1 MSSLDEIQSMIN
13 SAKDEL
19 AQSRKMKEQV
29 EHETVQA
36 SSGWGWDK
44 GKRMSSES
52 SDVSVKSAKVCWS
65 VVRTHQ
71 FQDMTQRRL
80 YCDNLTLR
88 RFLDFP
94 RVECSQAKLSGTS
107 PAANEET
114 VGCDSRSHPCE
125 QLFHCKFS
133 GISRK
138 NRLWQPLENDEFWKV
153 VKRWKVRHCWTNSL
167 NHVIFAISI
176 LHMQIRMFRVAKSWD
191 FGCFEATG
199 PSCLVNLD
207 QPKTL

>member
-1 MSSLDEIQSMIN
+1 MNGLLLSLTVSCHARASMWLHSLPFRIRSNANVESRCSCRVLAAMSSLDEIQSMIN

-36 SSGWGWDK
+36 SSGSGWDK
-44 GKRMSSES
+44 GKRMSS
-52 SDVSVKSAKVCWS
+52 DASVKSAKVCWS
-65 VVRTHQ
+65 VVRKHISKTWLK
-71 FQDMTQRRL
+71 DC
-80 YCDNLTLR
+80 CDNLTHSKLC

-107 PAANEET
+107 PAANEEA

-138 NRLWQPLENDEFWKV
+138 NRLWQPLENAEFWKV
-153 VKRWKVRHCWTNSL
+153 VKRWKVRHCWTHSL
-167 NHVIFAISI
+167 NI
-176 LHMQIRMFRVAKSWD
+176 
-191 FGCFEATG
+191 
-199 PSCLVNLD
+199 
-207 QPKTL
+207 